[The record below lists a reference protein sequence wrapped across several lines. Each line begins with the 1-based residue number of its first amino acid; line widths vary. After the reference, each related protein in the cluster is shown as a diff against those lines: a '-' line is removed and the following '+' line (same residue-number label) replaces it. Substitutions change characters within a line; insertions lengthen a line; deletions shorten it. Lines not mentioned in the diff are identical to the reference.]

1 MSYFSQ
7 TDIEQYTG
15 YGSGDF
21 KQAGITM
28 TATQWAAFCTT
39 IVDTVTQMIDRFCN
53 VTSFESHAVIEYHDG
68 QGAQG
73 DDETYIPYDNN
84 IYLREYATGVTE
96 VAVDTSAKSGTI
108 QWATKWERSTATA
121 GDFSVATRYELTQIQ
136 FHNNVPSEGSDNV
149 RITYYAGYPSGSV
162 ELNEIKN
169 IGLRIAQNILV
180 YKKKIAESMTI
191 RSSGV
196 RDYSEM
202 FKPIDERLVFTE
214 DIRRDLH
221 KYRRYRMGGMAWS

>member
-7 TDIEQYTG
+7 SDIEQYTG
-15 YGSGDF
+15 YGSADF
-21 KQAGITM
+21 KQAGVTM
-28 TATQWAAFCTT
+28 NATQWAAFCTS
-39 IVDTVTQMIDRFCN
+39 IVDTTTQMINRFCN

-68 QGAQG
+68 KGVQG
-73 DDETYIPYDNN
+73 DNDSYIDYDND
-84 IYLREYATGVTE
+84 YFLREYATGVTE
-96 VAVDTSAKSGTI
+96 VAVDTYKSASMD
-108 QWATKWERSTATA
+108 WATKWVRSTATA
-121 GDFSVATRYELTQIQ
+121 GDFSVATRYELTQIK
-136 FHNNVPSEGSDNV
+136 FHNNYPSEGSDNV
-149 RITYYAGYPSGSV
+149 RITYWAGYDSGSV

-202 FKPIDERLVFTE
+202 FKPIDERLIFTE

-221 KYRRYRMGGMAWS
+221 KYRRYRMGGSAWS